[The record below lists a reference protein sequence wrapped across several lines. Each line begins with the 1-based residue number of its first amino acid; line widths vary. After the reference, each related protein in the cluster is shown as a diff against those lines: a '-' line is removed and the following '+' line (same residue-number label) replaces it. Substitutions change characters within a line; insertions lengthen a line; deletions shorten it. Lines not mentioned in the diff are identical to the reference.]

1 MNEIRLYFDFT
12 IGCTPN
18 IPFTYVYYHG
28 HDGAHVGRDRGPTS
42 LQRVETPE
50 AMDGWKL
57 EYSFP
62 FGALNGLFFG
72 GRNGC

>member
-1 MNEIRLYFDFT
+1 MRY
-12 IGCTPN
+12 GCILILQLGVPL
-18 IPFTYVYYHG
+18 TYRSRTCTTMAMTG
-28 HDGAHVGRDRGPTS
+28 PTLGKNWGPTS